1 MKLLKEE
8 IVTIQILRLKGE
20 TNQAIAIRLGI
31 SESTVRYHLRRQ
43 AQQAQDGRAKHSLI
57 EQLQLVEVVDH
68 WWKDQLDSLPQG
80 RSPSIHQL
88 WSHLVDQYA
97 YSGSYKSIQKFV
109 RERFPTAAKRPFRRI
124 ETPPAAQTQSDWL
137 ETHVRLKTSEGVCLV
152 KLYGFIMTLSH
163 SRKTAVIWSQSMA
176 QLAWHRCHNEAFKR
190 LGGIA
195 AVNRIDNLKTGVS
208 KGSGVWGEINT
219 SYAAYARTMGFHID
233 PHEARQPQQKGKVE
247 RRVGAFKRL
256 DFARI
261 FDSIE
266 TLQRYT
272 DETLQRDSVV
282 RKCPVTGESVH
293 ATWIKERELLRA
305 LPSTMPE
312 PFDLIKQAPVYKDCT
327 IRFEGRTYAVPYRF
341 AYKTVEVRG
350 CSGFIQ
356 IVDPA
361 SGAIVKQFPRNTKKL
376 LLVDQDCYEPPTGES
391 DSADTTPRPLPLGQ
405 LARHI
410 DQLATQGVA
419 MRSIDFYA
427 AIAERKSA
435 ANA

>member
-1 MKLLKEE
+1 MKLLKDE
-8 IVTIQILRLKGE
+8 IVTIQILRLQGE
-20 TNQAIAIRLGI
+20 TNQAIAVRLGI
-31 SESTVRYHLRRQ
+31 SEGTVRYHLKRQ
-43 AQQAQDGRAKHSLI
+43 AQKAIDGRAKQSLVEQLELI
-57 EQLQLVEVVDH
+57 EVVEH
-68 WWKDQLDSLPQG
+68 WWKDQLESLPKDRAPNVQ
-80 RSPSIHQL
+80 QL
-88 WSHLVDQYA
+88 WSYLVDQYS
-97 YSGSYKSIQKFV
+97 YPGSYKSVRTFI
-109 RERFPTAAKRPFRRI
+109 RERFPAAAKRPFRRI

-137 ETHVRLKTSEGVCLV
+137 ETHVRLKTSEGVSLV

-176 QLAWHRCHNEAFKR
+176 QLAWHHCHNEAFKR

-195 AVNRIDNLKTGVS
+195 AVNRIDNLKTGVA

-261 FDSIE
+261 FDTIE

-272 DETLQRDSVV
+272 DETLLRDSVV
-282 RKCPVTGESVH
+282 RKCPVSGESVH
-293 ATWIKERELLRA
+293 ATWIKERELLRP

-312 PFDLIKQAPVYKDCT
+312 PFDLIKQAPVFKDCT

-356 IVDPA
+356 IVDPI
-361 SGAIVKQFPRNTKKL
+361 SGMVVKQFPRKSKGL
-376 LLVDQDCYEPPTGES
+376 LLIDQDCYEPGVNDLEAGC
-391 DSADTTPRPLPLGQ
+391 DVPRPLPLGR

-410 DQLATQGVA
+410 DQIASQGVA
-419 MRSIDFYA
+419 VRSIDFYA
-427 AIAERKSA
+427 SIAEKKSA